1 MKGNRFLMPALA
13 VGVLVAVVHLL
24 RYKFEV
30 MVPDNVLMFGRWLF
44 QALLFGYA
52 WQRRDMTTWILAS
65 MFFGLEI
72 GIDFPVFA
80 KGLDVFSKIFLKLIK
95 TIIAPL
101 LFGTLVVGIAGHSDM
116 KQVGRMGLKALL
128 YFEIVT
134 TLALVIGLLAIN
146 FSRAGDGIKAPER
159 SSIVQVQPD
168 SLVYKLDTKGSET
181 SLKIYQNDQQVTYA
195 APPKK
200 ETWKDLVL
208 HIFPENISKM
218 IFEAQVLQIVV
229 FSILFALALFMVG
242 EDHKKR
248 MLHFAESISEVMFK
262 FTAIIMYI
270 APFAVGGAIAATV
283 ANMGL
288 DILRNLGLML
298 ATLYVALIVFVLLV
312 FVPIMLFLRI
322 DIRKFWRYVKDPAA
336 LAFATASSETA
347 LPLAMQ
353 RMEEFGVPRK
363 VVSFVIPTGFTFN
376 LDGSTLYLSL
386 ASIFIAQA
394 AGIELSIG
402 QQILICVTLM
412 LTSKGVAGVARASLV
427 ILAGTCA
434 QFGLPEWPIAIIL
447 GIDALMDL
455 ARTMV
460 NLVGNCL
467 ASVVIAKWEGE
478 ME

>member
-1 MKGNRFLMPALA
+1 MSIAIR
-13 VGVLVAVVHLL
+13 
-24 RYKFEV
+24 
-30 MVPDNVLMFGRWLF
+30 
-44 QALLFGYA
+44 
-52 WQRRDMTTWILAS
+52 
-65 MFFGLEI
+65 
-72 GIDFPVFA
+72 PVFRVIA
-80 KGLDVFSKIFLKLIK
+80 RSRAPEIF
-95 TIIAPL
+95 TAASL
-101 LFGTLVVGIAGHSDM
+101 LLVVGIAGHSDM

-447 GIDALMDL
+447 GIDALMDM